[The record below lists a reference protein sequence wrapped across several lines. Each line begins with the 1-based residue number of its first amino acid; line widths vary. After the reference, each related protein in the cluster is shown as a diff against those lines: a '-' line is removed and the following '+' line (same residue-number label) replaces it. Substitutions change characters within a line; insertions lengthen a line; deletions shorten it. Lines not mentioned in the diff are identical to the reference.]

1 MLYGY
6 AGRDEQL
13 SGSDGALASYQDQA
27 SVSGWAR
34 EAMAWAVSTGV
45 ITGTST
51 TTLAPQKVG
60 TRAEVATVLMQF
72 CEQ

>member
-1 MLYGY
+1 M
-6 AGRDEQL
+6 
-13 SGSDGALASYQDQA
+13 
-27 SVSGWAR
+27 SGWAR

-51 TTLAPQKVG
+51 TTLAPQKIG